1 LKNKTKAWILFA
13 LVLIIIGQLTFL
25 NFFHSTQL
33 LEGYASGTS
42 FLVISKQEYAFARLD
57 ITLSPGQVP
66 PVTLLFQ
73 NGTKV
78 NVTSNGYSFVLVFP
92 RTGDYMGNAEV
103 GGQDINVSQT
113 QPIDV
118 AIDANETNTILL
130 NNPNNGFY
138 SAYPG
143 IDVYW
148 IEIIGYAEV
157 SVQGYGIAY

>member
-1 LKNKTKAWILFA
+1 MKNTTKAWILFA
-13 LVLIIIGQLTFL
+13 LVLIIVGQLAFL

-33 LEGYASGTS
+33 LEGSAYGTS
-42 FLVISKQEYAFARLD
+42 FVVISKQEYAFARLD
-57 ITLSPGQVP
+57 VTLTPSQVP

-78 NVTSNGYSFVLVFP
+78 NVSSNAYSFVLVLP

-130 NNPNNGFY
+130 NNPSEFY
-138 SAYPG
+138 SGYYG
-143 IDVYW
+143 INVYW
-148 IEIIGYAEV
+148 IEIIGYAEI
-157 SVQGYGIAY
+157 SVQGYAIAY